1 MLQAA
6 FLEGTCAC
14 SEIRNMKSNN
24 LMDQKTLKFV
34 TVRTKGILRNGNVPL
49 FFEIELFFTNIWE
62 GCLISAHT
70 ELGEVMCCIRYLIMV
85 ETLSCKIVLNN
96 SYHFSF

>member
-1 MLQAA
+1 MLQAS

-34 TVRTKGILRNGNVPL
+34 TVRTKGILRNGNVTL
-49 FFEIELFFTNIWE
+49 FFEIELFSQTF
-62 GCLISAHT
+62 GR
-70 ELGEVMCCIRYLIMV
+70 GV
-85 ETLSCKIVLNN
+85 
-96 SYHFSF
+96 

>member
-1 MLQAA
+1 MGLAETVEKVFGIKGQQALIVDCNEFILEPLLLLQSA

-14 SEIRNMKSNN
+14 SEIRYMKSNN
-24 LMDQKTLKFV
+24 LMGQKTLKFV

-62 GCLISAHT
+62 G
-70 ELGEVMCCIRYLIMV
+70 
-85 ETLSCKIVLNN
+85 
-96 SYHFSF
+96 